1 MFCLNPI
8 IKSPMLSALVAG
20 CGTMIYFSLM
30 SYSPNL
36 PPALLCSIGVAYV
49 VYFMMGGK
57 VLCDET
63 EAPAP
68 PVPPALPMVPPAQ
81 SPQAPPAPTGPE
93 PIMETYMPYR
103 L

>member
-1 MFCLNPI
+1 
-8 IKSPMLSALVAG
+8 MLSALVAG

-63 EAPAP
+63 EVQAAPVIPNAPTAPVIPAAPATTTP
-68 PVPPALPMVPPAQ
+68 TAPA
-81 SPQAPPAPTGPE
+81 PE